1 MKRIYTPVK
10 KKTILIVD
18 DDQAVIQMYQER
30 FQSHAFQVEVAGN
43 GHQAMQR
50 LKKDPVDLVI
60 LDLCLPGMDGVEVL
74 KNIRME
80 FTAQVLPAIVISN
93 AYLGRLGRAA
103 LEAGATRCVT
113 KAESTPDEM
122 LKFARELLAA
132 DRFSAAGPT
141 SDAVDRDAEGT
152 LVSQPEPEFQ
162 DKLVA
167 TLLLN
172 APEML
177 AKLRAGH
184 QAFAKAKDEDLR
196 GTELFE
202 MHRLVRCLA
211 GSAGFLGFQKIGR
224 MANALEGLLIQLRVN
239 PTKITPSVTRT
250 VAQAIDTLASLFAG
264 HSQHEELTLP
274 RILVLDDEAISRE
287 TICSA
292 LGKADL
298 PFITLDDSLA
308 ARRLLEQEPFDLIFL
323 DVEMPGES
331 GLDLCVNI
339 REMAT
344 NRVTPVVF
352 VTSHSDFGSRAQST
366 LSGGNDFIAKP
377 FLLVELA
384 VKALTWL
391 FKERRPTLSLAP
403 EQDNIPAETE
413 SHASPLP
420 DHKGAE
426 SFIVKVR
433 SQPGTGLETVPLSSI
448 RDSKSVIAGF
458 ASV

>member
-1 MKRIYTPVK
+1 MKRIYTPVR

-18 DDQAVIQMYQER
+18 DNQTVIQMYQEK
-30 FQSHAFQVEVAGN
+30 FQSHAFKVEVAGTA
-43 GHQAMQR
+43 HQAMQW

-74 KNIRME
+74 KNIRLE

-93 AYLGRLGRAA
+93 AYLGRLGQAA
-103 LEAGATRCVT
+103 LEAGATRCLT
-113 KAESTPDEM
+113 KAESTPAEM
-122 LKFARELLAA
+122 LKFACELLDVGHFSRA
-132 DRFSAAGPT
+132 DTTLDVVDGDAGQIL
-141 SDAVDRDAEGT
+141 A
-152 LVSQPEPEFQ
+152 SQTGLEFQ
-162 DKLVA
+162 DKVVA
-167 TLLLN
+167 TLLTN

-184 QAFAKAKDEDLR
+184 QAFARAKQEDLR

-202 MHRLVRCLA
+202 MHRLVRSLA

-224 MANALEGLLIQLRVN
+224 MANALEGLVIQLRVD
-239 PTKITPSVTRT
+239 PTKITPSVIRT
-250 VAQAIDTLASLFAG
+250 VAQAIDALASLFDQAA
-264 HSQHEELTLP
+264 HSQPEELTP
-274 RILVLDDEAISRE
+274 ARILVVDDEAISRE

-298 PFITLDDSLA
+298 SAVSLDDSLA
-308 ARRLLEQEPFDLIFL
+308 ARQRLEQEPFDLIFL

-331 GLDLCVNI
+331 GLDLCVNL

-352 VTSHSDFGSRAQST
+352 VTSRSDFGSRAQST

-391 FKERRPTLSLAP
+391 FKERPQTLLA
-403 EQDNIPAETE
+403 ATGRE
-413 SHASPLP
+413 SAVAATGSPASPIP
-420 DHKGAE
+420 DHA
-426 SFIVKVR
+426 
-433 SQPGTGLETVPLSSI
+433 TVSCS
-448 RDSKSVIAGF
+448 
-458 ASV
+458 